1 MDKIKEKWNIASEVQ
16 YLARVNSASSSNYLV
31 LFQPERNVFQY
42 AFCKLNND
50 GKFYHNW
57 SYYTNKS
64 VVVMPKTKAM
74 YCFNIKD
81 IPFEKC
87 VWNTFLSF
95 KKPKNKSLVIFQLL
109 LDYNDENI
117 YGDDQYNLGYFYRS
131 WLKQEYFKPS
141 INSEILQHETIC
153 DSLIYNNKN
162 YCEIIKSLKKYS
174 KINFDQIYKWIYLS
188 DILNLIG
195 DPLDFKM
202 GIKECSQESK

>member
-16 YLARVNSASSSNYLV
+16 YLARVNNDSSSNYLV

-153 DSLIYNNKN
+153 DSLIYNNKK

-174 KINFDQIYKWIYLS
+174 KINFDQIYKWVYLS

-202 GIKECSQESK
+202 GIKKCSQESK